1 MAAAPGVPLLPECEV
16 RIGLRGLPPVSQ
28 NMPGATRIFY
38 GWYIVAA
45 ICLITTITSG
55 LAFYNLSVLLNAFV
69 VERGFPVSLTSA
81 ATATFFV
88 AGGFTGVVV
97 GRLVDKFDPRTVIVA
112 SAALGAICL
121 LSIGYLQSIWQLFA
135 FHVAFGAAYGGT
147 GLVALTTVVTRWF
160 NVKRA
165 FAMSMAFTGLS
176 LGGIFIAPFVALS
189 IERGGLASTGP
200 WTAALFFFGIAPI
213 AFLVLRGSPAQYG
226 LVPDGGVTSAATR
239 EETAAIPSVSYAEA
253 KRSSFFYA
261 VSVAYLFLLGAQ
273 VGAIAHL
280 FRLANLRDGSRTA
293 ALSLAFLAAASIV
306 GRLSGGW
313 LLLRISVRSFALA
326 LMIVQGVSLIL
337 LAFAEGRF
345 AILSAVVMFG
355 VTIGNSLMMHPI
367 LLADRFGTLEYG
379 RIYSMSQFVAMA
391 GVAGGPAA
399 IGIFYDWSGGYTWP
413 FVAMSAA
420 TLVGFAVL
428 FWGTKR

>member
-1 MAAAPGVPLLPECEV
+1 
-16 RIGLRGLPPVSQ
+16 
-28 NMPGATRIFY
+28 MPGDTRIFY

-45 ICLITTITSG
+45 TCVITTITSG
-55 LAFYNLSVLLNAFV
+55 LAFYNLSVLLDAFV

-112 SAALGAICL
+112 SAALGALCL
-121 LSIGYLQSIWQLFA
+121 LSIGYLHSTWQLFA

-189 IERGGLASTGP
+189 IERGGLAGTGP

-213 AFLVLRGSPAQYG
+213 ALLVLRGSPAQYG
-226 LVPDGGVTSAATR
+226 LLPDGGAVSA
-239 EETAAIPSVSYAEA
+239 EKKENPAAAPLITYAEA
-253 KRSSFFYA
+253 KRSTFFYA
-261 VSVAYLFLLGAQ
+261 VSIAYLFLLGAQ

-280 FRLANLRDGSRTA
+280 FRFANLRDGPRTA
-293 ALSLAFLAAASIV
+293 ALSLAFLAAASII

-313 LLLRISVRSFALA
+313 LLLKISVRTFAMS
-326 LMIVQGVSLIL
+326 LMAVQGASLIL
-337 LAFAEGRF
+337 LAFADGRL
-345 AILSAVVMFG
+345 AILAAVVMFG

-399 IGIFYDWSGGYTWP
+399 MGVFYDWSGGYTWP
-413 FVAMSAA
+413 FVSMSAA
-420 TLVGFAVL
+420 TLVGLTVL
-428 FWGTKR
+428 LFGTKR

>member
-1 MAAAPGVPLLPECEV
+1 
-16 RIGLRGLPPVSQ
+16 
-28 NMPGATRIFY
+28 MPGDTRIFY

-55 LAFYNLSVLLNAFV
+55 LAFYNLSVLLDAFV

-97 GRLVDKFDPRTVIVA
+97 GRLVDKFDPRIVIVM

-121 LSIGYLQSIWQLFA
+121 LSIGYLQSTWQLFA

-213 AFLVLRGSPAQYG
+213 ALLVLRGSPAQYG
-226 LVPDGGVTSAATR
+226 LLPDGGAVTAEKKENAKAVPLVT
-239 EETAAIPSVSYAEA
+239 YAEA
-253 KRSSFFYA
+253 KRSTFFYA
-261 VSVAYLFLLGAQ
+261 VSIAYLFLLGAQ

-280 FRLANLRDGSRTA
+280 FRFANLRDGPRTA
-293 ALSLAFLAAASIV
+293 ALSLAFLAAASIT

-313 LLLRISVRSFALA
+313 LLLRISARTFALA
-326 LMIVQGVSLIL
+326 LMAVQGASLIM
-337 LAFAEGRF
+337 LALAEGRI
-345 AILSAVVMFG
+345 AILAAVVMFG
-355 VTIGNSLMMHPI
+355 ITIGNSLMMHPI

-391 GVAGGPAA
+391 GVAGGPVAM
-399 IGIFYDWSGGYTWP
+399 GVFYDWSGGYTWP
-413 FVAMSAA
+413 FVSMSAA
-420 TLVGFAVL
+420 TLVGLTVL
-428 FWGTKR
+428 LFGTKR

>member
-1 MAAAPGVPLLPECEV
+1 
-16 RIGLRGLPPVSQ
+16 
-28 NMPGATRIFY
+28 MPGDTRVFY

-55 LAFYNLSVLLNAFV
+55 LAFYNLSVLLDAFV

-81 ATATFFV
+81 ATASFFV

-121 LSIGYLQSIWQLFA
+121 LSIGYLQTTWQLFA
-135 FHVAFGAAYGGT
+135 FHIAFGAAYGGT

-200 WTAALFFFGIAPI
+200 WTAALFFFGIVPI
-213 AFLVLRGSPAQYG
+213 TLLVLRGSPAQYG
-226 LVPDGGVTSAATR
+226 LQPDGGTAPAALAENR
-239 EETAAIPSVSYAEA
+239 PAIPSVTYAEA
-253 KRSSFFYA
+253 RRTPFFYA
-261 VSVAYLFLLGAQ
+261 VSAAYLFLLGAQ

-280 FRLANLRDGSRTA
+280 FRLANVRDGSRTA
-293 ALSLAFLAAASIV
+293 ALSLAFLAAASIT

-313 LLLRISVRSFALA
+313 LLLKVSPRTFALA
-326 LMIVQGVSLIL
+326 LMAVQSVSLIL
-337 LAFAEGRF
+337 LAFADGRL
-345 AILSAVVMFG
+345 AILFSVVTFG

-367 LLADRFGTLEYG
+367 LLADRFGTVEYG
-379 RIYSMSQFVAMA
+379 RIYSMSQFIVMV
-391 GVAGGPAA
+391 GVAGGPA
-399 IGIFYDWSGGYTWP
+399 IMGVFYDWSGGYTWP
-413 FVAMSAA
+413 FVAMAAA
-420 TLVGFAVL
+420 TLTGFTILL
-428 FWGTKR
+428 FGTRR

>member
-1 MAAAPGVPLLPECEV
+1 
-16 RIGLRGLPPVSQ
+16 
-28 NMPGATRIFY
+28 MPGATRIFY

-55 LAFYNLSVLLNAFV
+55 LAFYNLSVLLDAFV

-81 ATATFFV
+81 ATAMFFV

-97 GRLVDKFDPRTVIVA
+97 GRLVDKFDPRIVIVA
-112 SAALGAICL
+112 SAALGAVCL
-121 LSIGYLQSIWQLFA
+121 LSIGYLQSTWQLFA
-135 FHVAFGAAYGGT
+135 FHIVFGAAYGGT

-213 AFLVLRGSPAQYG
+213 TLLVLRGSPAEYG
-226 LVPDGGVTSAATR
+226 LQPDGGAVAAAD
-239 EETAAIPSVSYAEA
+239 EKVVPVPSVTWADAS
-253 KRSSFFYA
+253 RSPFFYA
-261 VSVAYLFLLGAQ
+261 VSIAYLFLLGAQ

-280 FRLANLRDGSRTA
+280 FRLANLRDGPRTA
-293 ALSLAFLAAASIV
+293 ALSLAFLAAASIT
-306 GRLSGGW
+306 GRLTGGW
-313 LLLRISVRSFALA
+313 LLMKVSVRTFALA
-326 LMIVQGVSLIL
+326 LMLVQGVSLIL
-337 LAFAEGRF
+337 LAFAAGRLP
-345 AILSAVVMFG
+345 ILFSVVMFG
-355 VTIGNSLMMHPI
+355 ITIGNSLMMHPI

-391 GVAGGPAA
+391 GVAGGPAVT
-399 IGIFYDWSGGYTWP
+399 GIFYDWSGGYTWP
-413 FVAMSAA
+413 FIAMSSA
-420 TLVGFAVL
+420 TLIGFFVL
-428 FWGTKR
+428 LFGTRR

>member
-1 MAAAPGVPLLPECEV
+1 
-16 RIGLRGLPPVSQ
+16 
-28 NMPGATRIFY
+28 MPGAARIFY

-45 ICLITTITSG
+45 ICVITTITSG
-55 LAFYNLSVLLNAFV
+55 LAFYNLSVLLDAFV

-81 ATATFFV
+81 ATATFFI

-121 LSIGYLQSIWQLFA
+121 LSIGYLQSTWQLFA
-135 FHVAFGAAYGGT
+135 FHIVFGAAYGGT

-213 AFLVLRGSPAQYG
+213 ALLVLRGSPAEYG
-226 LVPDGGVTSAATR
+226 LQPDGGAVAASD
-239 EETAAIPSVSYAEA
+239 EKAVPVPSVTWADA
-253 KRSSFFYA
+253 KRSPFFYA
-261 VSVAYLFLLGAQ
+261 VSIAYLFLLGAQ

-280 FRLANLRDGSRTA
+280 FRLANLRDGPRTA
-293 ALSLAFLAAASIV
+293 ALSLAFLAAASIT
-306 GRLSGGW
+306 GRLTGGW
-313 LLLRISVRSFALA
+313 LLMKVSVRTFALA
-326 LMIVQGVSLIL
+326 LMLVQGVSLVL
-337 LAFAEGRF
+337 LAFAAGRLP
-345 AILSAVVMFG
+345 ILFSVVMFG

-391 GVAGGPAA
+391 GVAGGPAVM
-399 IGIFYDWSGGYTWP
+399 GIFYDWSGGYTWP
-413 FVAMSAA
+413 FIAMSSA
-420 TLVGFAVL
+420 TLAGFFVL
-428 FWGTKR
+428 LLGTRR

>member
-1 MAAAPGVPLLPECEV
+1 
-16 RIGLRGLPPVSQ
+16 
-28 NMPGATRIFY
+28 MPGSARIFY

-55 LAFYNLSVLLNAFV
+55 LAFYNLSVLLDAFV

-88 AGGFTGVVV
+88 AGGFTGIVV

-121 LSIGYLQSIWQLFA
+121 LSIGYLQSTWQLFA
-135 FHVAFGAAYGGT
+135 FHIAFGAAYGGT

-213 AFLVLRGSPAQYG
+213 ALLVLRGNPSQYG
-226 LVPDGGVTSAATR
+226 LEPDGGAVAAAPG
-239 EETAAIPSVSYAEA
+239 EQAKAVPSLTYAEA
-253 KRSSFFYA
+253 KASPFFYA
-261 VSVAYLFLLGAQ
+261 VSIAYLFLLGAQ

-280 FRLANLRDGSRTA
+280 FRLANLRDGPRTA
-293 ALSLAFLAAASIV
+293 ALSLAFLAAASIT

-313 LLLRISVRSFALA
+313 LLLKVSVRTFALA
-326 LMIVQGVSLIL
+326 LMAVQGAALIL
-337 LAFAEGRF
+337 LALAEGRIS
-345 AILSAVVMFG
+345 ILFAVVMFG
-355 VTIGNSLMMHPI
+355 ITIGNSLMMHPI

-379 RIYSMSQFVAMA
+379 RIYSMSQFIAMA
-391 GVAGGPAA
+391 GVAGGPA
-399 IGIFYDWSGGYTWP
+399 IMGVFYDWSGGYTWP

-420 TLVGFAVL
+420 TLAGFMVL
-428 FWGTKR
+428 LFGTRR